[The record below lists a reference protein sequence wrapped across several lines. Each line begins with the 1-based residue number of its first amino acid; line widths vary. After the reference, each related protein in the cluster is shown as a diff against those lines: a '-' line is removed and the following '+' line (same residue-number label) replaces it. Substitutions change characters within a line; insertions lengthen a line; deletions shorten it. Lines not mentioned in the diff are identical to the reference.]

1 MTEYAPREPEIMER
15 ARPFE
20 DAPAPLAR
28 AEASAM
34 DIATTTASQ
43 EVQVAFVMAKK
54 FPRDEQEAYRR
65 IMKACSRRS
74 LAEQASYAFPR
85 GGTKVTGPSIRLA
98 EVLAQ
103 NWGNF
108 KSGVIE
114 LERKRGVGG
123 TGESVAMSYAV
134 DLETNSW
141 DTKVFTVRHWR
152 DTQSGGYALTD
163 ERDIYELVA
172 NQGARRKRACI
183 LSLIP
188 GDIAEAAESECDKT
202 LSGQNAEP
210 LSDRVRAALVDFEKV
225 QVTKEMIETRLGFK
239 VEAMSEQHLAAL
251 KKVFVS
257 LRDGMSKRG
266 DWFKPPAADG
276 SKPANLDEMADALAS
291 KASKPKG
298 KKTAEQFLTGE
309 PTAAEKAE
317 IEAEDRRA
325 ASP

>member
-1 MTEYAPREPEIMER
+1 MSEPEIMPPSR
-15 ARPFE
+15 PFDDQPAALARPE
-20 DAPAPLAR
+20 T
-28 AEASAM
+28 SAM

-54 FPRDEQEAYRR
+54 FPRDERESYKR
-65 IMKACSRRS
+65 IIKACSRRS
-74 LAEQASYAFPR
+74 LAEQASYMFPR

-114 LERKRGVGG
+114 LERKRGAGG
-123 TGESVAMSYAV
+123 CGESVAMSYAV

-152 DTQSGGYALTD
+152 DTQQGGYALTD

-188 GDIAEAAESECDKT
+188 GDIAEAAEQECEKT
-202 LSGQNAEP
+202 LAGENKEP
-210 LSDRVRAALVDFEKV
+210 LSDRIRAMIVDFEKV
-225 QVTKEMIETRLGFK
+225 QVTQEMIEVRLGFK
-239 VEAMSEQHLAAL
+239 VDAMGEQHLAAL

-257 LRDGMSKRG
+257 MRDGMSQRG
-266 DWFKPPAADG
+266 DWFKPPVAASAKDA
-276 SKPANLDEMADALAS
+276 KPSLDAMADELA
-291 KASKPKG
+291 
-298 KKTAEQFLTGE
+298 KKTTKKKPESGN
-309 PTAAEKAE
+309 
-317 IEAEDRRA
+317 EDLG
-325 ASP
+325 PIPGM